1 MSNPGNPRRVTFAG
15 VATPATD
22 RYDRSGD
29 VTPLHGNNEI
39 APGISDSIRRS
50 LARTYENSP
59 REQLSQSEL
68 DTAGDRRASSDGLSV
83 RREYPPISADNS
95 IVDAINA
102 QRNEPRPKLNL
113 TAEIERAIEE
123 IRRPHPYENDEP
135 IYDEIYDGNSPETVN
150 QTA

>member
-1 MSNPGNPRRVTFAG
+1 MSNPGNPRRVTFA
-15 VATPATD
+15 
-22 RYDRSGD
+22 GD

-39 APGISDSIRRS
+39 APGISDSVRRS

-59 REQLSQSEL
+59 SEQLSQSEL

-102 QRNEPRPKLNL
+102 QRNEPRSNL

-135 IYDEIYDGNSPETVN
+135 IYDDVYDGNSTEKVN
-150 QTA
+150 QSEM